1 MTFSRLFCNASLIR
15 QNLRQHGWIGILYT
29 LVLLF
34 QLPLQMF
41 MYGDPLREPVQLDNL
56 FNLGADIAPF
66 VMAFPAVAGLFLSRY
81 LQARMAADLM
91 HSLPL
96 RRSHLLSSH
105 IFSGLLLLL
114 PPVWVTAA
122 VTALVRPLKSNMY
135 VYHGAEVWEWCLTL
149 TVLTLFLFAFT
160 MFVGICT
167 GQTILQGVVVFI
179 LLLLPSALLEFINM
193 HLSRY
198 LYGYSNWFGLT
209 QVSTN
214 DWSPLLRIMD
224 MSYNTFRPTELW
236 IYALLSVVFL
246 ALSFILYPKR
256 HSEKAGHAVAFT
268 YFDPLFKAG
277 VMFCSMLVALSYF
290 GSNKQGM
297 GWIIG
302 SVLAGGLVGYII
314 VEMLLRKSWHILTRR
329 LPLEFAVY
337 SVLLGLLLYVP
348 VSGLTGY
355 ENRVPA
361 SDKVAA
367 VFAGGNYEQ
376 LMHPPQGGENAEILV
391 DDIRSKDPKYI
402 EAVTALHRAVVTARP
417 EQKGDVWSDSYPPRQ
432 RFTLSYQ
439 LKNGRT
445 LLRTY
450 LVPRAGFEPELKAVM
465 GHTDYK
471 RERYQISQMEEDV
484 ESIRMSNLNKAF
496 SISDPQEVQEF
507 KGILIRELLNMSY
520 EDQVSDQRSRGS
532 IRVLHKP
539 DHNGNQFPYTYDWY
553 PSYHELG
560 AWLEQ
565 KGYADKIRITAA
577 DVVSAEMFR
586 DIHHSELPSGL
597 RYDPK
602 ARMELARTEKRSV
615 MVTDKTLISGILEHR
630 RNFTREEGRVVV
642 RIEYK
647 DGTINFISLEEQEMA
662 PALKAL
668 LP

>member
-1 MTFSRLFCNASLIR
+1 MTHSRLFCNASLIR

-41 MYGDPLREPVQLDNL
+41 MYSDPLGEPIELDQL
-56 FNLGADIAPF
+56 FNLGPDIAPF
-66 VMAFPAVAGLFLSRY
+66 LLAFPVLAGLFLSRY
-81 LQARMAADLM
+81 LQAKMAADLM

-96 RRSHLLSSH
+96 RRPHLLSSH
-105 IFSGLLLLL
+105 MLSGLLLLL

-122 VTALVRPLKSNMY
+122 VTALVRPLKGNMY
-135 VYHGAEVWEWCLTL
+135 IYHGAEVWEWCLTL
-149 TVLTLFLFAFT
+149 TVLTLFLFMFT

-209 QVSTN
+209 QLSAN

-224 MSYNTFRPTELW
+224 MSYKVLSHTELW
-236 IYALLSVVFL
+236 IYVILSAVLL
-246 ALSFILYPKR
+246 ALCFVLYPKR

-277 VMFCSMLVALSYF
+277 VMLCSMLVALSYF
-290 GSNKQGM
+290 GGNKQGM

-314 VEMLLRKSWHILTRR
+314 VEMVLRKSWHILSRR

-337 SVLLGLLLYVP
+337 FVLLSLLLYVP

-361 SDKVAA
+361 GDKVVA
-367 VFAGGNYEQ
+367 VFAGGNYEALTQ
-376 LMHPPQGGENAEILV
+376 PPQGAESSKVVV

-417 EQKGDVWSDSYPPRQ
+417 EQKGIVWNDSYPSRE
-432 RFTLSYQ
+432 RFTLSYK

-450 LVPRAGFEPELKAVM
+450 LVPAAGFEPELKAVM
-465 GHTDYK
+465 EHTDYK
-471 RERYQISQMEEDV
+471 RERYQISLMMENV
-484 ESIRMSNLNKAF
+484 ESIRLSNLNKAF

-507 KGILIRELLNMSY
+507 KDILIRELLNMSY
-520 EDQVSDQRSRGS
+520 EDQTSDQRSRAS
-532 IRVLHKP
+532 ILVLHKP
-539 DHNGNQFPYTYDWY
+539 DQYGNQFPYTYNWY

-560 AWLEQ
+560 TWLEQ

-602 ARMELARTEKRSV
+602 IRLELARAEKRSV
-615 MVTDKTLISGILEHR
+615 MVKDKTLINGILGQR
-630 RNFTREEGRVVV
+630 RNFTGLEGRVAV

>member
-1 MTFSRLFCNASLIR
+1 MTHSRLFCNASLIR

-29 LVLLF
+29 LILLF
-34 QLPLQMF
+34 QLPLQLF
-41 MYGDPLREPVQLDNL
+41 MNGDPYAKPVKLDHL
-56 FNLGADIAPF
+56 FNLGPDIATF
-66 VMAFPAVAGLFLSRY
+66 LLAFPGIAGLFLSRY
-81 LQARMAADLM
+81 LQSRMASDLM

-96 RRSHLLSSH
+96 RRPHLLSSH
-105 IFSGLLLLL
+105 MLSGLLLLL

-122 VTALVRPLKSNMY
+122 VTALVRPLKGNMY
-135 VYHGAEVWEWCLTL
+135 IYHGADVWEWCLTL

-179 LLLLPSALLEFINM
+179 LLLLPSALLEFINV
-193 HLSRY
+193 HLNRY
-198 LYGYSNWFGLT
+198 LYGYSTWSGLT
-209 QVSTN
+209 HLPNN
-214 DWSPLLRIMD
+214 DWSPILRIMQI
-224 MSYNTFRPTELW
+224 SYKTLSHTELW
-236 IYALLSVVFL
+236 IYAILSAVFL
-246 ALSFILYPKR
+246 ALSFVLYPKR

-277 VMFCSMLVALSYF
+277 VMLCSMLLALGYI
-290 GSNKQGM
+290 GGVKQGA

-302 SVLAGGLVGYII
+302 SVLAGGLVGYIAA
-314 VEMLLRKSWHILTRR
+314 EMVVRKSWQILSRR

-337 SVLLGLLLYVP
+337 SVLLGLLLYIP

-376 LMHPPQGGENAEILV
+376 LTQPPQGAENSKALV

-417 EQKGDVWSDSYPPRQ
+417 EQKENVWNDSYFARQ

-439 LKNGRT
+439 LKSGRT

-465 GHTDYK
+465 EHTDYK
-471 RERYQISQMEEDV
+471 RERYEISRMKENV
-484 ESIRMSNLNKAF
+484 ESIWMGNLNKAF

-507 KGILIRELLNMSY
+507 KDILVRELLNMSY

-539 DHNGNQFPYTYDWY
+539 DQYGNQSKYSYNWY

-565 KGYADKIRITAA
+565 KGYADKIRITVA

-586 DIHHSELPSGL
+586 DIHHSELSYGL

-602 ARMELARTEKRSV
+602 ARLELARTEKRSV
-615 MVTDKTLISGILEHR
+615 EVKDKTLISGILEHR
-630 RNFTREEGRVVV
+630 RNFTREEGKVAV

-647 DGTINFISLEEQEMA
+647 DGTINFVSLEEQEMA